1 MNIQKSIT
9 VKGKKITAATLR
21 RTRTD
26 EAKAGHD
33 ISTPHGLEIHWIEI
47 NGEIGIFNA
56 GSVNREGA
64 FGSKVAFLH
73 A

>member
-1 MNIQKSIT
+1 MNTQKTIT

-21 RTRTD
+21 RTRNA
-26 EAKAGHD
+26 EANGGHD

-47 NGEIGIFNA
+47 DGEIGIYNA
-56 GSVNREGA
+56 GSVHRDGV
-64 FGSKVAFLH
+64 FGDKVAFL